1 MYKYIDLAVEMKQ
14 ARKIK
19 DALMNY
25 RNACQ
30 QVNVTSLGDVI
41 AYLIEVASEKAAAAS
56 AEALAMGEGKDAQT
70 EAEQEIGDLEAEDIS
85 PEEMILSYV
94 SGEKSSDR
102 LDREVVT
109 PWFKLLWESHRN
121 VLDVLRNNARLEG
134 LYAVAA
140 KRAFGFCV
148 AYKRTTEF
156 RRLCD
161 ILRNHLGTLISIRI
175 SRGGIGRIWGC
186 RRRGRAISTCA
197 SSS

>member
-1 MYKYIDLAVEMKQ
+1 MKQ

-41 AYLIEVASEKAAAAS
+41 AYLIEVASEKAEAAS
-56 AEALAMGEGKDAQT
+56 AEALAMGEGK
-70 EAEQEIGDLEAEDIS
+70 EMGDLEAEDVS

-102 LDREVVT
+102 VDREVAT

-121 VLDVLRNNARLEG
+121 VLDVDR
-134 LYAVAA
+134 
-140 KRAFGFCV
+140 KRHV
-148 AYKRTTEF
+148 
-156 RRLCD
+156 
-161 ILRNHLGTLISIRI
+161 
-175 SRGGIGRIWGC
+175 
-186 RRRGRAISTCA
+186 
-197 SSS
+197 